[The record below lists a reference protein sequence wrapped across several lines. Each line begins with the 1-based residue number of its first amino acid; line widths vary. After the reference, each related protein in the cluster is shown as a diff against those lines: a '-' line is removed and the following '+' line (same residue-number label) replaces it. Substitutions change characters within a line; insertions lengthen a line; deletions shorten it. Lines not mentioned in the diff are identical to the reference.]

1 MISTTPAFNLKV
13 VLKETGIAADTLRAW
28 ERRYG
33 LPKPQRSAGGHR
45 LYSQRD
51 VETIK
56 WLMKRQEDGLSI
68 SRAVDLW
75 NEQMASGTD
84 PLADLVQTTNA
95 AAIPVPYK
103 PSETPLD
110 SVRAEWIEAC
120 LNFSESAADQALNQA
135 FSLFPVEAVC
145 IDVLQ
150 KGLSEI
156 GERWYENRASVQ
168 QEHFASALAIR
179 RLDALLN
186 ASPAPTRSQTVLVGC
201 PPEEWHTFT
210 PLLLALL
217 LRRRGLNVIYLGA
230 NVPVDQLEITIR
242 DTQANLVALVA
253 QQLITAAS
261 LQQTAQTLSIRG
273 VPVTFGGRIF
283 NVQTELSACIPGYFL
298 GHDLISALDQIDLL
312 LNKKLKLPQLRV
324 ISPGYVAARGAFTAK
339 RGQIELTLKES
350 IEPLSLAPNNVQTG
364 IRFLGENIEAG
375 LRLGDISYVSAEVEW
390 LKTLLQFHEAQ
401 PEQLIYFMQAYAE
414 AVKKNLNGQ
423 GKVILEWFAREIEK
437 LRQDERSSVGK
448 ET

>member
-33 LPKPQRSAGGHR
+33 LPMPQRSAGGHR

-51 VETIK
+51 IETIK
-56 WLMKRQEDGLSI
+56 WLMRRQEDGLSI

-84 PLADLVQTTNA
+84 PLADLDQTRDATSF
-95 AAIPVPYK
+95 PVPYK

-110 SVRAEWIEAC
+110 SVRAQWIEAC
-120 LNFSESAADQALNQA
+120 LNFSESAAELALNQA

-230 NVPVDQLEITIR
+230 NVPVDQLTSTVS

-261 LQQTAQTLSIRG
+261 LQQTAQTLSSQGI
-273 VPVTFGGRIF
+273 PVTFGGRIF
-283 NVQTELSACIPGYFL
+283 NIQTELSACIPGYFL
-298 GHDLISALDQIDLL
+298 GRDLTSALDQIDLL
-312 LNKKLKLPQLRV
+312 LNKKLKLPQPRV
-324 ISPGYVAARGAFTAK
+324 NSPGHVAAREAFTAK
-339 RGQIELTLKES
+339 RGQIELALQES

-364 IRFLGENIEAG
+364 IRFLGENITAG
-375 LRLGDISYVSAEVEW
+375 LQLGDMSYVSAEVEW